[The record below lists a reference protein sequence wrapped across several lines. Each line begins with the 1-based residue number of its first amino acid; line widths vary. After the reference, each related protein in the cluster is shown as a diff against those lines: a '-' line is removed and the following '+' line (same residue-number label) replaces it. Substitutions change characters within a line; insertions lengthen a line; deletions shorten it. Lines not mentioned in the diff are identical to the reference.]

1 MERTIVI
8 IGGSFNPPTN
18 AHMMLAEIT
27 KKQINA
33 SYVLF
38 VPAKISYMMEWKKYR
53 NSDIL
58 CDDIRM
64 QALES
69 LENEWLKI
77 ERCELD
83 GIVSGTSYDTLN
95 YIKNKYQTQ
104 RVYFAIGSDK
114 LEEIP
119 RWYNSEQ
126 LLNEN
131 KFIVIQRN
139 HDDIQQILKGNV
151 FLSSYKESFVIC
163 DESDASTQQ
172 LSSTRVR
179 EKMGKEDYDEIRK
192 MVPDSVYHVITSNI
206 DIQRQDETVIP

>member
-1 MERTIVI
+1 MERAIVI

-18 AHMMLAEIT
+18 AHLMLAEIT
-27 KKQINA
+27 KKQISAN
-33 SYVLF
+33 YVLF
-38 VPAKISYMMEWKKYR
+38 VPTKISYMMEWKKYQ

-58 CDDIRM
+58 SDDIRV

-69 LENEWLKI
+69 MENEWLKI

-114 LEEIP
+114 LDEIP
-119 RWYNSEQ
+119 KWYNSEQ

-139 HDDIQQILKGNV
+139 NDDIQQLIQDSV
-151 FLSSYKESFVIC
+151 FLKLHNESFIIS
-163 DESDASTQQ
+163 DESDDSTQQ
-172 LSSTRVR
+172 ISSTKVR
-179 EKMGKEDYDEIRK
+179 EAMDKGDYNEIKE
-192 MVPDSVYHVITSNI
+192 MVPDSVYQIITNNI
-206 DIQRQDETVIP
+206 DIQKQDE

>member
-27 KKQINA
+27 KKKINA

-38 VPAKISYMMEWKKYR
+38 VPAKISYMMEWKKYQ

-58 CDDIRM
+58 SDDIRM

-83 GIVSGTSYDTLN
+83 GVVSGTSYETLN

-104 RVYFAIGSDK
+104 WVYFAIGSDK

-126 LLNEN
+126 LLKEN

-139 HDDIQQILKGNV
+139 HDDIQQILKESA
-151 FLSSYKESFVIC
+151 FLKSHKESFIIC
-163 DESDASTQQ
+163 DESDDSTQQ
-172 LSSTRVR
+172 ISSTRVR
-179 EKMGKEDYDEIRK
+179 EEMCKGDYDEIIK
-192 MVPDSVYHVITSNI
+192 MVPDSVYHIITNNI
-206 DIQRQDETVIP
+206 NIQKQDE

>member
-1 MERTIVI
+1 MERTIII

-18 AHMMLAEIT
+18 AHMMLAQIT
-27 KKQINA
+27 KQQANA
-33 SYVLF
+33 DFVLF
-38 VPAKISYMMEWKKYR
+38 VPAKISYMMEWKKYQ

-58 CDDIRM
+58 SDDIRM

-83 GIVSGTSYDTLN
+83 GNVSGTSYDTLN

-114 LEEIP
+114 LDEIP
-119 RWYNSEQ
+119 RWYNSEE
-126 LLNEN
+126 LLKEN

-139 HDDIQQILKGNV
+139 NDDIQQII
-151 FLSSYKESFVIC
+151 KESAFLKSHNESFIIC
-163 DESDASTQQ
+163 DESDDSTQQ
-172 LSSTRVR
+172 ISSTKAR
-179 EKMGKEDYDEIRK
+179 EAMEKRDYDEIRK
-192 MVPDSVYHVITSNI
+192 IVPDSVYQIITNNI
-206 DIQRQDETVIP
+206 DIQKQDE